1 MQKFGDVYPRNYLS
15 MLVSHYLNQKEALKK
30 EFHELGGF
38 VLILGALSVATSRD
52 DTPSISISYALTLYA
67 YVSL

>member
-1 MQKFGDVYPRNYLS
+1 

-38 VLILGALSVATSRD
+38 VLILGASLLPQVAVTVC
-52 DTPSISISYALTLYA
+52 
-67 YVSL
+67 VS